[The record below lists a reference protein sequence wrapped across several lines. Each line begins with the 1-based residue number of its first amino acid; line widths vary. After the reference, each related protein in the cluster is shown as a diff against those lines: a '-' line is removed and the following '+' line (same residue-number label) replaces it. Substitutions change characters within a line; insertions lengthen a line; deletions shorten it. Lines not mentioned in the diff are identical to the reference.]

1 MATRR
6 VVQLGGTRMIRVLS
20 AKWGANC
27 RADGRGFFERDI
39 LLAAQRACNER
50 TACDWTLRYQ
60 ELDEIDPEW
69 YSNYNQPTSS
79 FEDQYS
85 DTPTII
91 ARRASCPRAMHVTYR
106 CVGHGDPNLL
116 YTNETRGATFEAN
129 VAAEAALGSVVH
141 LECATPDP
149 VLLPGGSLFAD
160 PQALGGS
167 LRFKGPSHSGA
178 FAYEKAGEL
187 RYVYTFRYWTDRSN
201 ASELGARRLYFDDDG
216 WPVLEQDASWDWQA
230 CGSDAWHGGYAF
242 EEGGDTFYYSGQ
254 SPTKT
259 HCRYHANRGTY
270 CVGTDV
276 RATHPLVG
284 AAPGDKTRVGHRA
297 PELAAPGDTVVGQTR
312 VDEKVYQPGIFEH
325 GFDLTPEETARR
337 TEETARA
344 ASPTMAEHG
353 VDTPSAAAHA
363 AARSWWAE
371 REDLCDERV
380 ETQLG
385 KALTCTRNAKGE
397 RIRGCSAPLCSLAAD
412 KCERDADGAPNAA
425 CAEGFACKKLPQRR
439 VAAWD
444 PADFFDG
451 GVPVHMSRHGP
462 TRQSAARAATPDGG
476 ACSATLRVSKID
488 PSSGGFGGGTRV
500 TVYGTGFGAPARCR
514 FGRLEVAAVE
524 VAAHTLVCVTPLW
537 PNASAVAGTALAG
550 TSLAGSERSVPLE
563 LSMMSTDVLRR
574 SPLPPVLRDG
584 RGDNFTSDS
593 RHFIFYESSLIR
605 LSFVRPQGGPTAG
618 GSHVDV
624 HGAGFRFVVDGAVHG
639 RGERHNVLCR
649 FGRTRVPATVHNS
662 HRLSCFAPPG
672 LANGRVPLEVSFNA
686 QEFTGGP
693 ADAAGFT
700 YFTLSN
706 HSADEAA
713 VAAAA
718 AAEEANTSLGI
729 CAQLRTMESLRA
741 RGLNCDAYHSE
752 PALCEGAYMTVWHD
766 WPTRSRGAAW
776 TEQHGDIGYLSRC
789 LYDASRSWHGR
800 CYAEERRF
808 RCAPPP
814 ADVIVSSIEPLGG
827 PTRGGTLLTVRGVGF
842 AHLDAPGGVDW
853 RADDFN
859 QMLYLQGQVE
869 ALPTQSCPPHA
880 WTAGTATCADGAEP
894 RDRHH
899 QQHLPGVASAGAACL
914 FVGVRSWVPGAARPG
929 LPQEYREPVAATLV
943 DSTTLLCE
951 APAHPSF
958 DTYRVDASA
967 EEEQWLSNRLMFGD
981 DLATKLM
988 YRGVDAGRRRR
999 RRRRR
1004 SRRRRRRAR
1013 RLPAAG
1019 GAPRAHPQRQPA
1031 RAHQLDGDV
1040 LILPR

>member
-1 MATRR
+1 M
-6 VVQLGGTRMIRVLS
+6 
-20 AKWGANC
+20 
-27 RADGRGFFERDI
+27 
-39 LLAAQRACNER
+39 
-50 TACDWTLRYQ
+50 
-60 ELDEIDPEW
+60 
-69 YSNYNQPTSS
+69 
-79 FEDQYS
+79 
-85 DTPTII
+85 
-91 ARRASCPRAMHVTYR
+91 
-106 CVGHGDPNLL
+106 
-116 YTNETRGATFEAN
+116 
-129 VAAEAALGSVVH
+129 
-141 LECATPDP
+141 
-149 VLLPGGSLFAD
+149 
-160 PQALGGS
+160 
-167 LRFKGPSHSGA
+167 
-178 FAYEKAGEL
+178 
-187 RYVYTFRYWTDRSN
+187 
-201 ASELGARRLYFDDDG
+201 
-216 WPVLEQDASWDWQA
+216 LEQDASWDWQA

-337 TEETARA
+337 TEEAARA

-444 PADFFDG
+444 LADFFDG

-462 TRQSAARAATPDGG
+462 TRQSAPRAATPDGG

-574 SPLPPVLRDG
+574 SAAAGAARRPRRQLHLRQPPLYLLRVVAHSPVVRAAAG
-584 RGDNFTSDS
+584 R
-593 RHFIFYESSLIR
+593 
-605 LSFVRPQGGPTAG
+605 GPTAG

-649 FGRTRVPATVHNS
+649 FGRTRAGDGAQLAPA
-662 HRLSCFAPPG
+662 LAAAPPG

-700 YFTLSN
+700 YITLSN

-729 CAQLRTMESLRA
+729 CAQLRGRWRACARAGSTATRTTASPRSARA
-741 RGLNCDAYHSE
+741 R
-752 PALCEGAYMTVWHD
+752 T
-766 WPTRSRGAAW
+766 
-776 TEQHGDIGYLSRC
+776 
-789 LYDASRSWHGR
+789 
-800 CYAEERRF
+800 
-808 RCAPPP
+808 
-814 ADVIVSSIEPLGG
+814 
-827 PTRGGTLLTVRGVGF
+827 
-842 AHLDAPGGVDW
+842 
-853 RADDFN
+853 
-859 QMLYLQGQVE
+859 
-869 ALPTQSCPPHA
+869 
-880 WTAGTATCADGAEP
+880 
-894 RDRHH
+894 
-899 QQHLPGVASAGAACL
+899 
-914 FVGVRSWVPGAARPG
+914 
-929 LPQEYREPVAATLV
+929 
-943 DSTTLLCE
+943 
-951 APAHPSF
+951 
-958 DTYRVDASA
+958 
-967 EEEQWLSNRLMFGD
+967 
-981 DLATKLM
+981 
-988 YRGVDAGRRRR
+988 
-999 RRRRR
+999 
-1004 SRRRRRRAR
+1004 
-1013 RLPAAG
+1013 
-1019 GAPRAHPQRQPA
+1019 
-1031 RAHQLDGDV
+1031 
-1040 LILPR
+1040 